1 MRPSIRAA
9 LKRSAE
15 LTRENRLVEGM
26 EVGESAIRSAT
37 ESERPEIRAWLAAH
51 VDDFTG
57 TTGGPA

>member
-15 LTRENRLVEGM
+15 LTRNNRLVEGM

-37 ESERPEIRAWLAAH
+37 PDEHPEIQAWLTDHA
-51 VDDFTG
+51 DDFTG
-57 TTGGPA
+57 TTGGTA